1 MSGPNA
7 ADWAVFL
14 KWPSQRSADL
24 VILNR
29 AHGVLVGMGVKLR
42 GPLMHTDHGHGPG
55 LLNTSICIN
64 SISWIT
70 VKMAFNKRG
79 RKIVLENWHFSGETH
94 DSISL

>member
-14 KWPSQRSADL
+14 QVRQKGYWVRTQYLRACLQKWPSQRSADL

-55 LLNTSICIN
+55 L
-64 SISWIT
+64 
-70 VKMAFNKRG
+70 
-79 RKIVLENWHFSGETH
+79 
-94 DSISL
+94 ISLLSQIAVDYRSVHFEMLKFGH